1 MESAGQILSE
11 TTTGGLRGPFTVTR
25 AFDASNRLQFL
36 DGAWG
41 AATMPQVEVVYDGAH
56 LSRVSSSSCHATFS
70 AFNLNHQPGTT
81 QFKIGANPATA
92 ATYLTR
98 SATVDSQG
106 RPSLISYVSSGTVL
120 QSFT

>member
-1 MESAGQILSE
+1 
-11 TTTGGLRGPFTVTR
+11 
-25 AFDASNRLQFL
+25 
-36 DGAWG
+36 
-41 AATMPQVEVVYDGAH
+41 MPQVEVVCDGAH
-56 LSRVSSSSCHATFS
+56 RLSCVSSSSRHVTFS

-81 QFKIGANPATA
+81 QFKTGANPATA

-120 QSFT
+120 KGFTYNYDRYHANRRGQWLAR